1 MTKAQIFIN
10 TDLRNPDGTISEN
23 WISADIN
30 PDVNITVKDKIKDS
44 KDVGKVFAAYTNQFK
59 LPASKTNNKIFKRFA
74 NPAIFDGF
82 DPRRKYDAIIKLNGV
97 DFKKGYIKLNSVN
110 LKDNNPVSYSVQF
123 FGEITSLKDILS
135 DIKLKDLNLLSNF
148 RYENTAANVRT
159 GFEKGFNVELSSG
172 SFEQTYIAITG
183 GATSSGF
190 LRLELDGEEYDIEMS
205 ANSTVAETAVAI
217 ALFVNVN
224 VGGHSATIIQQ
235 NNVLIYANE
244 VGNKVN
250 STMNVN
256 STGVLATLTTLE
268 EGEPAGS
275 SGSNGVVLENSN
287 GNFKYS
293 LISHTTGFEYDNDGF
308 HRILSLEERDD
319 NYVVELKDRLDFT
332 DLKPSMK
339 IKLIFD
345 AIEHD
350 FPMVKFNKEWL
361 FGEDAGVRQ
370 LSKIAFS
377 IGASSAGNITVSLN
391 GVDYLVEIPVGGSGA
406 AAEAVSDA
414 INNISGYVA
423 SVSNIKNVIIQSQS
437 YGPEE
442 DTSVV
447 DTDSTGVSFT
457 VETTE
462 GGVLSVEKEGGS
474 TLKDLYMWLHNRKGA
489 IGYESTTGDVE
500 RNQVIRMLRNNGAGA
515 DQNEWEYLSGDGD
528 LRTITNNSFQ
538 DDPFDI
544 FNYTRE
550 SHRIKVTIPLTSI
563 SGSGD
568 ITIKINVYQKDD
580 NVKYVEK
587 EKTFSP
593 SEEAELIADIPFR
606 KYEKMEYYVSVVITA
621 DSTVNTY
628 KPLLEL
634 TKTTRVKTSINLPET
649 STTLTNSF
657 AFFDNT
663 SDVYSNLSYINPQR
677 LMPDMKI
684 IDFLSDIFKTYN
696 LVAFEERLDDNS
708 FLINVKS
715 YDDYLDSGNQYDI
728 TNYINIESTNVSRI
742 SPFKSVEYNY
752 SKPTTFLAINQK
764 EITGDDFGNVKF
776 NVNNFDEEGSNSS
789 NSLLFDGNT
798 YKVEPKFEKMMFE
811 RLVNVDTSNL
821 TNYQWGWFV
830 ADNRGDNFPNPTI
843 GKPLLHYIN
852 NRKAVVGHEILW
864 KDNVT
869 GGDYYNAPSNVDDS
883 ELNTTHFNAEFDEWN
898 RNINENSIF
907 NNFHKKYIQGIY
919 SAYAKRFEVKA
930 YLPPAIFSKLQ
941 LNDTLIID
949 RISYIIDSMD
959 ININKALTKLNLLRV
974 TDTFKVFEGTPESEQ
989 DTFLSF
995 KVVTTSANEVVELP
1009 YASNSTYSGTVFWGD
1024 GETSVNTYS
1033 QREHTYAAA
1042 GEYTI
1047 RIDGQ
1052 ARIIDFSL
1060 VDRTAYTEFVSFGE
1074 LSNLSKLNL
1083 VSFGS
1088 NFDMSNLIDKPNF
1101 TPFSSFSMSGTN
1113 GVVNL
1118 IEQWDMSKVTNLAS
1132 AFSNSNFNQAIGG
1145 WDVSS
1150 AANMFAMFSN
1160 NTTFNKSLANWD
1172 VGNVWTMEGM
1182 FNNTVFSGNL
1192 SKWNVINVKS
1202 MKQMFQN
1209 TDYNGSIHVWNVDN
1223 VEDMSSMFSGNST
1236 FNKNIGIWNVENVK
1250 DMSGMFYNATSFD
1263 NDISSW
1269 NLASI
1274 EDMSLFMSTHQYD
1287 TTYYSNLLKNLDAS
1301 GVTNVTLDF
1310 DLTTFWGDGDT
1321 FSARNA
1327 LTNTKGWTITDLG
1340 ATGI

>member
-59 LPASKTNNKIFKRFA
+59 LPASKTNNRIFKRFA
-74 NPAIFDGF
+74 NPNIFDGF

-97 DFKKGYIKLNSVN
+97 DFKKGYIKLNTVN

-135 DIKLKDLNLLSNF
+135 DIKLKDLRLLSNF
-148 RYENTAANVRT
+148 RYENTASNVRT

-190 LRLELDGEEYDIEMS
+190 LRIELDGEEYDIEMS
-205 ANSTVAETAVAI
+205 ANSTIAETAIAI

-224 VGGHSATIIQQ
+224 VSDHSATIIQQ

-244 VGNKVN
+244 VGTKVN
-250 STMNVN
+250 STINVF
-256 STGVLATLTTLE
+256 STGVLATLTTLVQ
-268 EGEPAGS
+268 GENE
-275 SGSNGVVLENSN
+275 GSNESDGLVLENSN
-287 GNFKYS
+287 GDFKYS
-293 LISHTTGFEYDNDGF
+293 LISHTTGFEYDDDGF

-319 NYVVELKDRLDFT
+319 NYVVTSDDRLDFT

-345 AIEHD
+345 AIEEM
-350 FPMVKFNKEWL
+350 FPMIRFNKEWL

-370 LSKIAFS
+370 LSKIAFA
-377 IGASSAGNITVSLN
+377 IGASSSGNITVSLN
-391 GVDYLVEIPVGGSGA
+391 GVDYLIELPVGSSGA

-414 INNISGYVA
+414 VNNITGYVA
-423 SVSNIKNVIIQSQS
+423 SVSNIKNVIIQSES
-437 YGPEE
+437 YGPEQE
-442 DTSVV
+442 ISVT
-447 DTDSTGVSFT
+447 DTDSTGAVST
-457 VETTE
+457 ASTE
-462 GGVLSVEKEGGS
+462 EIGVLSAEKEGGS
-474 TLKDLYMWLHNRKGA
+474 TLKDLYIWLHNRKGA

-500 RNQVIRMLRNNGAGA
+500 RNQVIRTLRDNGAGA

-528 LRTITNNSFQ
+528 LRTITNESVYEST
-538 DDPFDI
+538 FD
-544 FNYTRE
+544 YTRQ
-550 SHRIKVTIPLTSI
+550 SHRIKVTIPSASI
-563 SGSGD
+563 SPSNSGD
-568 ITIKINVYQKDD
+568 VTVKIDVYEKDTNIKYKT
-580 NVKYVEK
+580 K

-593 SEEAELIADIPFR
+593 SEDIELIADIPFR
-606 KYEKMEYYVSVVITA
+606 KYKKMEYYVAVVITA

-634 TKTTRVKTSINLPET
+634 TKTTKVKTSINLPET
-649 STTLTNSF
+649 ITTLSNNF
-657 AFFDNT
+657 AFFDN
-663 SDVYSNLSYINPQR
+663 SNDVYSNLSYINPQR

-715 YDDYLDSGNQYDI
+715 YDDYLDSGKQYDI
-728 TNYINIESTNVSRI
+728 TNYVDIESSTVSRI

-776 NVNNFDEEGSNSS
+776 NVNNFDEEGMDSS

-811 RLVNVDTSNL
+811 RLVNVDSSNL

-864 KDNVT
+864 RDGVPSA
-869 GGDYYNAPSNVDDS
+869 DYYNAPSNVDDS
-883 ELNTTHFNAEFDEWN
+883 GLNTTHFNAEFNEWD

-907 NNFHKKYIQGIY
+907 KNFHLEYIQGIY

-995 KVVTTSANEVVELP
+995 KVVTTSADEVVELP

-1033 QREHTYAAA
+1033 EREHTYAVA

-1047 RIDGQ
+1047 KIAGE
-1052 ARIIDFSL
+1052 ARVIDFGA
-1060 VDRTAYTEFVSFGE
+1060 VNRTPYTELVSFGE
-1074 LSNLSKLNL
+1074 ESSLDRLDL

-1088 NFDMSNLIDKPNF
+1088 NFDMSNVLDKPNF
-1101 TPFSSFSMSGTN
+1101 RAFSSFCMSGTN
-1113 GVVNL
+1113 GTVNL
-1118 IEQWDMSKVTNLAS
+1118 IEQWDVSNVIDLSS
-1132 AFSNSNFNQAIGG
+1132 AFSNSNFNQSIGG
-1145 WDVSS
+1145 WDVSNVT
-1150 AANMFAMFSN
+1150 NMFAMFSN
-1160 NTTFNKSLANWD
+1160 NTTFNKYIADWD
-1172 VGNVWTMEGM
+1172 VGVVATMEGM
-1182 FNNTVFSGNL
+1182 FNNTTFSGNL
-1192 SKWNVINVKS
+1192 SKWNTINVKS

-1209 TDYNGSIHVWNVDN
+1209 TDYNGSVHVWDVDN
-1223 VEDMSSMFSGNST
+1223 VEDMSSMFAGNGT
-1236 FNKNIGIWNVENVK
+1236 FNKNVGLWNVENVK
-1250 DMSGMFYNATSFD
+1250 NMSGMFYDATSFS

-1274 EDMSLFMSTHQYD
+1274 EDMSLFMPSHEYD
-1287 TTYYSNLLKNLDAS
+1287 TTYYSNLLQNLDAS

-1310 DLTTFWGDGDT
+1310 NFTTYFGFGAT
-1321 FSARNA
+1321 STSRAS
-1327 LTNTKGWTITDLG
+1327 LVSKGWTITDLG
-1340 ATGI
+1340 PAEM